1 MRILSL
7 ELMMIH
13 LLRWGLM
20 KSMIDLWCELA
31 NELADWC
38 HTSTTLDQQKVRSR
52 TAAEGQ
58 SFLTITLP
66 SFGKDFESCLEVGL
80 LDDDAFAGFK
90 RKNGL
95 PLFLGGFLRQIFS
108 PLDGAILADPSSD
121 CIFAVRQLTLLCA
134 KVLLPCSDSRTRAAF
149 EGYVRCEEEMRDW
162 DFHSAEESF
171 NFLRVSNLLFSDV
184 FQKMD
189 DLVRNGEITPR
200 HGPGTT
206 ADRLLGNQKFDLIT
220 WSERLESIFCF
231 LDYAVP
237 SQRHYN
243 RYDDV
248 EILDPGNE
256 VPVRV
261 IDVPKTLRTPRII
274 AIEPAHMQYMQ
285 QGLLYPLVKL
295 LESKIIPGNT
305 RDNLAFNFLGFTDQE
320 PNRHL
325 ARQGSLQSDL
335 ATLDLSEASDRVH
348 NLHVGT
354 MLQRFPTFGKAV
366 AATRSTKASVP
377 GLGVD
382 LYSLSKFASMG
393 SALCFPFE
401 AMVFLTVIFLGIEEQ
416 LGTPL
421 TRKAVRSFVGKVRVY
436 GDDLIIP
443 VEYVDSVIKSLGLF
457 GFKVN
462 KHKSFWNG
470 KFRESC
476 GGDYYQGTDV
486 TPVRLRQT
494 FPHDRTDPSKVIS
507 LVAFRNLLYERGLWK
522 TARWLDD
529 GVIRKVLP
537 HFPIVEPT
545 SPALGRRSFLP
556 YQAERLSDDTHAPRV
571 KAWVSKPRIPANEAS
586 GIGSLMKCLLPGRL
600 KPFED
605 PRHLERSGR
614 PEVVDIKLQWV
625 SPF

>member
-1 MRILSL
+1 
-7 ELMMIH
+7 
-13 LLRWGLM
+13 M

-31 NELADWC
+31 NELAGWC
-38 HTSTTLDQQKVRSR
+38 HTSTTLDIQKVRSR
-52 TAAEGQ
+52 TEAEGD

-66 SFGKDFESCLEVGL
+66 SFGKDFESCLEIGL

-90 RKNGL
+90 RKNGF

-108 PLDGAILADPSSD
+108 SLDGAILAEPSHDS
-121 CIFAVRQLTLLCA
+121 IYAVRQLTSLCA
-134 KVLLPCSDSRTRAAF
+134 KVLLPCSDSRVRAAY

-200 HGPGTT
+200 HGSGKT
-206 ADRLLGNQKFDLIT
+206 ADRLSGNGKFDLIT
-220 WSERLESIFCF
+220 WSQRLDDVFCF

-248 EILDPGNE
+248 EILDPGKE

-261 IDVPKTLRTPRII
+261 TNVPKTLRTPRII
-274 AIEPAHMQYMQ
+274 AMEPAHMQYMQ
-285 QGLLYPLVKL
+285 QGLLHPLVEL
-295 LESKIIPGNT
+295 LESKIVPGNT
-305 RDNLAFNFLGFTDQE
+305 RDNLAFNFLGFTDQM
-320 PNRHL
+320 PNRYL

-348 NLHVGT
+348 NLHVVT
-354 MLQRFPTFGKAV
+354 MLQRFPTFRKAV

-421 TRKAVRSFVGKVRVY
+421 TRETVKSFAGKVRVY
-436 GDDLIIP
+436 GDDLIVP
-443 VEYVDSVIKSLGLF
+443 VDYVDSVIKSLGLF

-476 GGDYYQGTDV
+476 GGDYYHGTDV

-494 FPHDRTDPSKVIS
+494 LPHNRTDPFKVIS

-522 TARWLDD
+522 TCSWLDNE
-529 GVIRKVLP
+529 VIRKVLP

-556 YQAERLSDDTHAPRV
+556 YQEEKSCEKLHAPRV
-571 KAWVSKPRIPANEAS
+571 KAWVPKPRIPASEAS

-600 KPFED
+600 NPFED
-605 PRHLERSGR
+605 KKHLLRSGR
-614 PEVVDIKLQWV
+614 AVDVDINLQWV